1 MIMNKPLSGQ
11 DRWKDIWVHLQQ
23 PETVL
28 TAFQVLTHKALLHP
42 HNLEDDALAGLQA
55 LAI

>member
-42 HNLEDDALAGLQA
+42 HNLEDDALAGLQT